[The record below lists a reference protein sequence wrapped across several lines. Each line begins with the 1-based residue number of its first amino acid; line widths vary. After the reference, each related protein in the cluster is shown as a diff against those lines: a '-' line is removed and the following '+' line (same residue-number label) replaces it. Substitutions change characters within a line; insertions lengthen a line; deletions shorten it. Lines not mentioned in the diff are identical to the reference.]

1 MWFTLTI
8 LLAIATSIFVI
19 LIRREYRE
27 EMNRKDSGEF
37 SADDFEIIE
46 GDK

>member
-8 LLAIATSIFVI
+8 LLAIVTSIFVV
-19 LIRREYRE
+19 LIRREYRKE
-27 EMNRKDSGEF
+27 IDRKDSGEF

-46 GDK
+46 EDK